1 MRYLDENPLT
11 VEEFNTYTDKFEFVS
26 EHTSTDGE
34 YFWAV
39 DAPYRI
45 TTAEGINGIETY
57 DENLKTWKV
66 FAIDHDPDLDISFG
80 IYFDH
85 DDIPRIGGKHITI
98 SGDDII
104 IEEQLYV
111 ETPGL

>member
-11 VEEFNTYTDKFEFVS
+11 VEEFNTYTNKFEFVS

-57 DENLKTWKV
+57 DENSKSWNV
-66 FAIDHDPDLDISFG
+66 FAIDHDPDLDISF
-80 IYFDH
+80 IAEENWK
-85 DDIPRIGGKHITI
+85 DIPF
-98 SGDDII
+98 
-104 IEEQLYV
+104 L
-111 ETPGL
+111 

>member
-11 VEEFNTYTDKFEFVS
+11 VEEFNTYTNKFEFVS

-45 TTAEGINGIETY
+45 TTAEGINGI
-57 DENLKTWKV
+57 
-66 FAIDHDPDLDISFG
+66 
-80 IYFDH
+80 
-85 DDIPRIGGKHITI
+85 
-98 SGDDII
+98 
-104 IEEQLYV
+104 
-111 ETPGL
+111 